1 MRWEWIVVA
10 IAAVFVSS
18 SVSDGDPVGM
28 LPAPITPE
36 ESSQARQ
43 EIETIIA
50 GIVERWNAHDLVG
63 FMSYVWKSPDFV
75 EIEDGVIRRGW
86 AENLAAYYNGFSD
99 PSKMGRAE
107 SHLTHFELIKPD
119 VAVVVTESIV
129 YFATGKNTTSDGT
142 QIYRYFP
149 DGWKIV
155 FSEDVSTSP

>member
-1 MRWEWIVVA
+1 MRRDWILAAV
-10 IAAVFVSS
+10 AAVFLNSS
-18 SVSDGDPVGM
+18 GLDGDPVGS
-28 LPAPITPE
+28 LPAPITAQA
-36 ESSQARQ
+36 SSQARQ

-50 GIVERWNAHDLVG
+50 KLVERWNAHDLMG
-63 FMSYVWKSPDFV
+63 LMSYVWYSPDFV

-86 AENLAAYYNGFSD
+86 AENLAAYHDGFSD
-99 PSKMGRAE
+99 PSQMGRAE
-107 SHLTHFELIKPD
+107 THLIHFELIKPD

-142 QIYRYFP
+142 QIYRNFA